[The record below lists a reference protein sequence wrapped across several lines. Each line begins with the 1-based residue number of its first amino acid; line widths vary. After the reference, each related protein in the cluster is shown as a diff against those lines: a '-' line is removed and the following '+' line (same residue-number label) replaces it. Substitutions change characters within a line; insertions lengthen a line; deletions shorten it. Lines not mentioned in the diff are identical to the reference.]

1 MVLDEFLNACF
12 NYRIEE
18 LAVNTGGFRRVL
30 RVLVARAVFS
40 RCIAFGGLFAHKL
53 VEYLLSSLI
62 IHGCLRLRAGGERG
76 AATAIRKVN
85 HVAAAFGLNAGLIH
99 LVG

>member
-40 RCIAFGGLFAHKL
+40 RRVAFGGLFAHEFIEDAL
-53 VEYLLSSLI
+53 GDLI
-62 IHGCLRLRAGGERG
+62 IHG
-76 AATAIRKVN
+76 
-85 HVAAAFGLNAGLIH
+85 
-99 LVG
+99 